1 MEIPERIRARYFRT
15 VIAHPEGAVVHHGD
29 CNVWCHK
36 ICTCGLLHDLLP
48 VRNAQEIYGR
58 FDEEYNA
65 QSLAL
70 DRLSQK

>member
-1 MEIPERIRARYFRT
+1 MEIPERIKARYFRP

-29 CNVWCHK
+29 CNVYTQK

-48 VRNAQEIYGR
+48 VMSAGEIYPK

-70 DRLSQK
+70 DRLRR